1 MNQFQANENKLS
13 TRTLPPDAEGK
24 NVFLLTDVKKKK
36 KVLQTKLHWGGQSS
50 SLTYRKPLHSTSH
63 HAS

>member
-24 NVFLLTDVKKKK
+24 NVFLLTDVKKCLADKATLGGSK
-36 KVLQTKLHWGGQSS
+36 QFSYLQKAFTQHQS
-50 SLTYRKPLHSTSH
+50 PC
-63 HAS
+63 

>member
-36 KVLQTKLHWGGQSS
+36 KSLADKATLGGSKQFSYLQKAFTQHQS
-50 SLTYRKPLHSTSH
+50 PC
-63 HAS
+63 